1 LKADKKARQVTP
13 GGLFLCLEALCW
25 PAASAS
31 GVVLMVATLTV
42 MAISQSLVRRTQRL
56 APEEP
61 SA

>member
-1 LKADKKARQVTP
+1 MLAVLVHDQVAP
-13 GGLFLCLEALCW
+13 LLNW

-42 MAISQSLVRRTQRL
+42 MTISQRLVRRTQHL
-56 APEEP
+56 DLEDS

>member
-1 LKADKKARQVTP
+1 VLVHDQVAP
-13 GGLFLCLEALCW
+13 LLNW